1 MKSKLN
7 NPSLPDL
14 FKEGITRQMG
24 KFTLHYVPYS
34 LTLKHVFT
42 VASGSRSS
50 TPVVLVALEY
60 DGFVGYGEAS
70 MPFYLGESHKS
81 VLEFLNK
88 VDLSSFQDPFLT
100 EDILVYIDSIASG
113 NTAAKASFDIA
124 LHDLIGKM
132 LGQPWFRIWGYNAEG
147 TPETSFTIGID
158 KEEVLKEKVREATGY
173 RMLKIKLGL
182 DTDKAIINAI
192 REVTSVPIC
201 VDVNQGWSNKEKA
214 LEMAHWLKEQGVVF
228 IEQPMPA
235 ANLDDN
241 AWLTE
246 RSPIP
251 TIGDE
256 AVQRLGD
263 IHRAKDVY
271 SGINIK
277 LMKCTGM
284 REAHKMIE
292 LARALDLKV
301 MLGCMTET
309 SCAITAAAQLAPA
322 VDWAD
327 LDGALLISND
337 VFDGM
342 WIKEGRIVIPE
353 RPGIGI
359 KIS

>member
-1 MKSKLN
+1 
-7 NPSLPDL
+7 
-14 FKEGITRQMG
+14 
-24 KFTLHYVPYS
+24 YVPYS

-214 LEMAHWLKEQGVVF
+214 LEMAHWLKDQGVVF

-292 LARALDLKV
+292 LARAL
-301 MLGCMTET
+301 
-309 SCAITAAAQLAPA
+309 
-322 VDWAD
+322 
-327 LDGALLISND
+327 
-337 VFDGM
+337 
-342 WIKEGRIVIPE
+342 
-353 RPGIGI
+353 
-359 KIS
+359 